1 MEIDDVSDDIQWMQL
16 LQKLKGK
23 LQAASKR
30 KGERPKD
37 RKSRGQLVD
46 EHMSIYVG
54 TKMELAVASLNQ
66 HSIHSS
72 FIAPPYQPCV
82 ASLTELKK
90 TWIRDLQLETHHR
103 GFYALLKVV
112 TPPTRMT
119 AVMAVVEDEIGDG
132 VTLQLYQ
139 QKDDEYRKGEEVVQ
153 VNKACIIKEPYFK
166 VMSDGNY
173 GLRVD
178 HVSDII
184 WLPSDDDR
192 LPFAWQSRIT
202 ELEEDAE
209 SLKNEGNDALKA
221 GKIYQA
227 IEM

>member
-1 MEIDDVSDDIQWMQL
+1 MEIDDVSDDSQWLQL
-16 LQKLKGK
+16 LQKQKAT

-37 RKSRGQLVD
+37 RKSRGQLFD
-46 EHMSIYVG
+46 EFMVRYVA
-54 TKMELAVASLNQ
+54 TKMNLARSEHLM
-66 HSIHSS
+66 HLS

-90 TWIRDLQLETHHR
+90 IWIKDLQLETHHR
-103 GFYALLKVV
+103 GFYALLKVI
-112 TPPTRMT
+112 TPPTTMT
-119 AVMAVVEDEIGDG
+119 AVMAVMEDETGDG

-139 QKDDEYRKGEEVVQ
+139 QRDDEYRKGEEVVQ

-166 VMSDGNY
+166 VMSDGRY

-178 HVSDII
+178 HVSDIV

-192 LPFAWQSRIT
+192 LPLAWQPRIT
-202 ELEEDAE
+202 ELEKDADA
-209 SLKNEGNDALKA
+209 LKNEGNAALKA
-221 GKIYQA
+221 GELHQA